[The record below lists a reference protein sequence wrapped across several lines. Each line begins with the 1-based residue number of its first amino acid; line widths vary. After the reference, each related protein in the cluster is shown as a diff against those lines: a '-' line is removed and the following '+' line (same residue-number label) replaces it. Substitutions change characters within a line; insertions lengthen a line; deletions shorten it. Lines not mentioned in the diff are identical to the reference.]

1 MSAEHW
7 IVESI
12 KESSFEDF
20 YEWGL
25 QLGSGATAK
34 VYQCKRKTDRH
45 EFAVKVIEKKIDRKI
60 VRTEIGALL
69 RMQHPNILRLEQV
82 FETSS
87 RILMV
92 LELVTGGELF
102 ERIVEKTY
110 YSESEAA
117 QCVQEILRAVNELH
131 HNGIVHRDLKPENLL
146 YATRAEDSPVK
157 IADFGLSKILQDHA
171 LMQTVCGTPG
181 YCAPEVLRGVAYDAA
196 VDMWS
201 VGVIV
206 YILLCGYEPFYD
218 EDGDQ
223 AMFKRILKADY
234 EFHDP
239 WWNEVSDSAKDLVTK
254 LLVLDPRKRLSSDQA
269 LSHPWLRSHAS
280 SPARKM
286 TFAQTNMKKLNARRK
301 FRAASAAVV
310 TINASA
316 KAAVLARAMSEQRT
330 PPNASPT
337 QSPGGSPKQ
346 KRHA

>member
-1 MSAEHW
+1 MSKTSAENW
-7 IVESI
+7 IVESV
-12 KESSFEDF
+12 KDVPFEDS

-34 VYQCKRKTDRH
+34 VYHCLRKADKK

-60 VRTEIGALL
+60 VKTEIGALL

-102 ERIVEKTY
+102 ERIVEKTF

-117 QCVQEILRAVNELH
+117 KCVEEILRAVNELH
-131 HNGIVHRDLKPENLL
+131 TNGIVHRDLKPENLL
-146 YATRAEDSPVK
+146 YATRADDSPVK
-157 IADFGLSKILQDHA
+157 IADFGLSKILQEHA

-218 EDGDQ
+218 DDGDQ
-223 AMFKRILKADY
+223 AMFRKILKANY

-239 WWNEVSDSAKDLVTK
+239 WWNEVSASAKDLVTQ
-254 LLVLDPRKRLSSDQA
+254 LLLLDPRKRLTSQQA
-269 LSHPWLRSHAS
+269 LSHPWLRSHAAS
-280 SPARKM
+280 SARKM
-286 TFAQTNMKKLNARRK
+286 TLAQTNMKKLNARRK

-316 KAAVLARAMSEQRT
+316 RAAFVTRALSEQRT
-330 PPNASPT
+330 SPAASPG
-337 QSPGGSPKQ
+337 QSPPSTP
-346 KRHA
+346 R